1 MSTEAASKLPT
12 HQAPKRSRAPP
23 PPTARPSAS
32 ETANGSQ
39 SEHEKDVLKNNGNL
53 GDGAPGS
60 EERQLTLVLPGDKL
74 VKASVAKTTPI
85 LDLLIMISSKNRLN
99 PSGHIIAQPGA
110 RPKDPPIHLKPSQ
123 TLADIVGDTV
133 YIIPRSQKELFVYK
147 KEEDKK
153 SAVYEQTTRITIV
166 SNKNH
171 KMVLRVDP
179 EKTLKDLLPRIC
191 EERGVDPGSHSLRL
205 INRPNDPYDL
215 NHTLESTGVIEFL
228 LVDAKGQ
235 PAGGELEV
243 MPEPKKKKGSFFNR
257 ITKKKKEYEFGGGSS
272 IPEAQPTITT
282 TSSEAPEQRSQRHP
296 SPPTRQPAPTTD
308 TPTSMQE
315 QDDSNSNTLKK
326 RRPAPPPPMGR
337 NPPAV
342 ASDEERLDQ
351 EGGSNTLRKRRAPAP
366 PRPTSPPRRTQS
378 LYIGS
383 ASDVTSERPPR
394 PTSPPM
400 RSGVSLDEGM
410 MTSGTAGQEVVEI
423 KQENAEKPPR
433 PTKPPRP
440 PSISKGSSLDLPPTD
455 PAAEPV
461 FVPPPP
467 PELPPSP
474 DGEQEDVSRL
484 IEMGRLNR
492 SFDDGADNEECGE
505 DVAVQEE
512 EETLASPPEDQTEL
526 EVEVAGLN
534 LDASAEET
542 ESLPE
547 PEVDEVQEVHE
558 EEEDSQD
565 GVKEAAEEDVA
576 EVQEEEKEP
585 VEEKTEDETPE
596 LLEDEEQ
603 ALLVIN
609 PSNANSNN
617 GHGDRTTLTNPNA
630 SDEDHTVKPN
640 VPNIASGEN
649 TSAEDDADCSK
660 PAIRPARAKSDS
672 SLQEATLREKKVRS
686 ISLSEYPQKLRLS
699 YVPESADLENAVA
712 SSVIG
717 ASISTDD
724 VKVIQKQQTETSYG
738 LTKKGQLEGQTHRA
752 EVETSNVAYS
762 GSTDKDDKAQKE
774 LLSHMME
781 MSLTEDSKETYP
793 PNTQAEDTNYMLEE
807 KSVHDLAFNV
817 TRETTESVVS
827 AAGSVDGDSVEKEE
841 KAKTKED
848 SPKKAEP
855 VSEEKLTD
863 QYALLQ
869 SQLAALQQQMMMS
882 PQAGM
887 IGMQMQQMQQQML
900 LQQQMI
906 SQMMMSSGQQPMVIP
921 VAYQQPMMS
930 PQQPMMSPQQ
940 PMMSQQQQQMMMS
953 PHQMISP
960 QGQQQMISP
969 QGQQQMMMSPQQL
982 MMSPPMMYSS
992 IPIQQNAHQQLPS
1005 TATVQSQQTPI
1016 LATHELKDSK
1026 ESPNREEAFMNE
1038 AVNADAQVD
1047 EVEDVVQV
1055 EVEERVETV
1064 PRPLSPPLKA
1074 EAVSVSHPTY
1084 HFARSRDVPNGDAKV
1099 KKASPPNTLRSPKSQ
1114 QRVSVLINPEEAS
1127 PEKNVASEEKVS
1139 AENRNDTK
1147 SPPKIDVNQNATPG
1161 DRSSISEFAVSGS
1174 ASSSTEPESP
1184 KSEKPKK
1191 SGFNLF
1197 KKKTSKYSYILSAQ
1211 REFSKKSETDR
1222 QRTSSNPPKPAEVQ
1236 SDSNKGSRGRANTL
1250 DSYDP
1255 NRVGRN
1261 FASTDPAI
1269 ADFERDMKRNVHVP
1283 PNLAISHSAIP
1294 PRTKPKTKKP
1304 KDQSSPEPAQTATPL
1319 THSPKEPPL
1328 PVTNVDNQATNT
1340 ASTNK
1345 VPVSPNTSDET
1356 FTLPG
1361 PATSKEAIQTPPTPA
1376 TSEPLPSL
1384 ANKPQGSP
1392 THINPDEAILLESP
1406 CSDSPNENPV
1416 PPVRKT
1422 QIKPEDAS
1430 RTVKATGETEG
1441 AGGPVPRRRAKIINL
1456 RALQEEQ
1463 ERIKAEASVSEL
1475 RQIFG
1480 QGNQ

>member
-12 HQAPKRSRAPP
+12 HQASKRSRAPP

-99 PSGHIIAQPGA
+99 PSGHMIAQPGA
-110 RPKDPPIHLKPSQ
+110 RPKDPPIHLKSSQ

-133 YIIPRSQKELFVYK
+133 YIIPRNQRELFVYK

-153 SAVYEQTTRITIV
+153 SAVYEQTTRITVV

-205 INRPNDPYDL
+205 VNRPNDPYDL

-282 TSSEAPEQRSQRHP
+282 TSSEAPEQRSQRHS
-296 SPPTRQPAPTTD
+296 SPPTRQPAPTTEAQ
-308 TPTSMQE
+308 TSMQE

-337 NPPAV
+337 NPPTV

-378 LYIGS
+378 LYVGS

-410 MTSGTAGQEVVEI
+410 MTFETAGQEVAEI
-423 KQENAEKPPR
+423 KQENA
-433 PTKPPRP
+433 
-440 PSISKGSSLDLPPTD
+440 
-455 PAAEPV
+455 
-461 FVPPPP
+461 
-467 PELPPSP
+467 
-474 DGEQEDVSRL
+474 
-484 IEMGRLNR
+484 
-492 SFDDGADNEECGE
+492 

-547 PEVDEVQEVHE
+547 PEVDKVQEVHE

-565 GVKEAAEEDVA
+565 GAKEAAEEDVA

-585 VEEKTEDETPE
+585 VEEKTEDETAE
-596 LLEDEEQ
+596 SLEDEEQ

-617 GHGDRTTLTNPNA
+617 GHGDRTILTNPNA
-630 SDEDHTVKPN
+630 SDEDHTVKLN
-640 VPNIASGEN
+640 VPNVASGEN

-660 PAIRPARAKSDS
+660 PAVRPARAKSDS
-672 SLQEATLREKKVRS
+672 SLQEATLRERKVRS

-712 SSVIG
+712 SSVIR

-724 VKVIQKQQTETSYG
+724 GKVIQKQQRETSHG
-738 LTKKGQLEGQTHRA
+738 LTKKCQLEGQHHRA

-827 AAGSVDGDSVEKEE
+827 AAGSVDGDRVEKEE

-855 VSEEKLTD
+855 VNEEKLTD

-930 PQQPMMSPQQ
+930 PQQPMMSP
-940 PMMSQQQQQMMMS
+940 SQQQPQMMMS
-953 PHQMISP
+953 PH
-960 QGQQQMISP
+960 QMISP

-1127 PEKNVASEEKVS
+1127 PEKSVASEE
-1139 AENRNDTK
+1139 NCNDTK
-1147 SPPKIDVNQNATPG
+1147 RPPKIDVNQNATPG

-1174 ASSSTEPESP
+1174 ASSSTEPVSP

-1236 SDSNKGSRGRANTL
+1236 SDSNNGSRGRANTL

-1294 PRTKPKTKKP
+1294 PRTKPKTQKP

-1406 CSDSPNENPV
+1406 CSNSPNENPV

-1422 QIKPEDAS
+1422 QIKPEDTL

>member
-12 HQAPKRSRAPP
+12 HQASKRSRAPP

-99 PSGHIIAQPGA
+99 PSGHMIAQPGA
-110 RPKDPPIHLKPSQ
+110 RPKDPPIHLKSSQ

-133 YIIPRSQKELFVYK
+133 YIIPRNQRELFVYK

-153 SAVYEQTTRITIV
+153 SAVYEQTTRITVV

-205 INRPNDPYDL
+205 VNRPNDPYDL

-282 TSSEAPEQRSQRHP
+282 TSSEAPEQRSQRHS
-296 SPPTRQPAPTTD
+296 SPPTRQPAPTTEAQ
-308 TPTSMQE
+308 TSMQE

-337 NPPAV
+337 NPPTV

-378 LYIGS
+378 LYVGS

-410 MTSGTAGQEVVEI
+410 MTFETAGQEVAEI
-423 KQENAEKPPR
+423 KQENADSPR
-433 PTKPPRP
+433 VYTE
-440 PSISKGSSLDLPPTD
+440 SLSSSVTETGLDEAFEEAIAMG
-455 PAAEPV
+455 AA
-461 FVPPPP
+461 
-467 PELPPSP
+467 
-474 DGEQEDVSRL
+474 
-484 IEMGRLNR
+484 
-492 SFDDGADNEECGE
+492 

-547 PEVDEVQEVHE
+547 PEVDKVQEVHE

-565 GVKEAAEEDVA
+565 GAKEAAEEDVA

-585 VEEKTEDETPE
+585 VEEKTEDETAE
-596 LLEDEEQ
+596 SLEDEEQ

-617 GHGDRTTLTNPNA
+617 GHGDRTILTNPNA
-630 SDEDHTVKPN
+630 SDEDHTVKLN
-640 VPNIASGEN
+640 VPNVASGEN

-660 PAIRPARAKSDS
+660 PAVRPARAKSDS
-672 SLQEATLREKKVRS
+672 SLQEATLRERKVRS

-712 SSVIG
+712 SSVIR

-724 VKVIQKQQTETSYG
+724 GKVIQKQQRETSHG
-738 LTKKGQLEGQTHRA
+738 LTKKCQLEGQHHRA

-827 AAGSVDGDSVEKEE
+827 AAGSVDGDRVEKEE

-855 VSEEKLTD
+855 VNEEKLTD

-930 PQQPMMSPQQ
+930 PQQPMMSP
-940 PMMSQQQQQMMMS
+940 SQQQPQMMMS
-953 PHQMISP
+953 PH
-960 QGQQQMISP
+960 QMISP

-1127 PEKNVASEEKVS
+1127 PEKSVASEE
-1139 AENRNDTK
+1139 NCNDTK
-1147 SPPKIDVNQNATPG
+1147 RPPKIDVNQNATPG

-1174 ASSSTEPESP
+1174 ASSSTEPVSP

-1236 SDSNKGSRGRANTL
+1236 SDSNNGSRGRANTL

-1294 PRTKPKTKKP
+1294 PRTKPKTQKP

-1406 CSDSPNENPV
+1406 CSNSPNENPV

-1422 QIKPEDAS
+1422 QIKPEDTL

>member
-423 KQENAEKPPR
+423 KQENA
-433 PTKPPRP
+433 
-440 PSISKGSSLDLPPTD
+440 
-455 PAAEPV
+455 
-461 FVPPPP
+461 
-467 PELPPSP
+467 
-474 DGEQEDVSRL
+474 
-484 IEMGRLNR
+484 
-492 SFDDGADNEECGE
+492 

>member
-12 HQAPKRSRAPP
+12 HQASKRSRAPP

-99 PSGHIIAQPGA
+99 PSGHMIAQPGA
-110 RPKDPPIHLKPSQ
+110 RPKDPPIHLKSSQ

-133 YIIPRSQKELFVYK
+133 YIIPRNQRELFVYK

-153 SAVYEQTTRITIV
+153 SAVYEQTTRITVV

-205 INRPNDPYDL
+205 VNRPNDPYDL

-282 TSSEAPEQRSQRHP
+282 TSSEAPEQRSQRHS
-296 SPPTRQPAPTTD
+296 SPPTRQPAPTTEAQ
-308 TPTSMQE
+308 TSMQE

-337 NPPAV
+337 NPPTV

-378 LYIGS
+378 LYVGS

-410 MTSGTAGQEVVEI
+410 MTFETAGQEVAEI
-423 KQENAEKPPR
+423 KQENADKPPR

-440 PSISKGSSLDLPPTD
+440 PSISKGSRLDLPPSD

-467 PELPPSP
+467 PEIPPSP

-505 DVAVQEE
+505 DSPRVYTESLSSSVTETGLDEAFEEAIAMGAADVAVQEE

-547 PEVDEVQEVHE
+547 PEVDKVQEVHE

-565 GVKEAAEEDVA
+565 GAKEAAEEDVA

-585 VEEKTEDETPE
+585 VEEKTEDETAE
-596 LLEDEEQ
+596 SLEDEEQ
-603 ALLVIN
+603 
-609 PSNANSNN
+609 
-617 GHGDRTTLTNPNA
+617 
-630 SDEDHTVKPN
+630 
-640 VPNIASGEN
+640 
-649 TSAEDDADCSK
+649 
-660 PAIRPARAKSDS
+660 
-672 SLQEATLREKKVRS
+672 
-686 ISLSEYPQKLRLS
+686 
-699 YVPESADLENAVA
+699 
-712 SSVIG
+712 
-717 ASISTDD
+717 
-724 VKVIQKQQTETSYG
+724 
-738 LTKKGQLEGQTHRA
+738 
-752 EVETSNVAYS
+752 
-762 GSTDKDDKAQKE
+762 DKDDKAQKE

-827 AAGSVDGDSVEKEE
+827 AAGSVDGDRVEKEE

-855 VSEEKLTD
+855 VNEEKLTD

-930 PQQPMMSPQQ
+930 PQQPMMSP
-940 PMMSQQQQQMMMS
+940 SQQQPQMMMS
-953 PHQMISP
+953 PH
-960 QGQQQMISP
+960 QMISP

-1127 PEKNVASEEKVS
+1127 PEKSVASEE
-1139 AENRNDTK
+1139 NCNDTK
-1147 SPPKIDVNQNATPG
+1147 RPPKIDVNQNATPG

-1174 ASSSTEPESP
+1174 ASSSTEPVSP

-1236 SDSNKGSRGRANTL
+1236 SDSNNGSRGRANTL

-1294 PRTKPKTKKP
+1294 PRTKPKTQKP

-1406 CSDSPNENPV
+1406 CSNSPNENPV

-1422 QIKPEDAS
+1422 QIKPEDTL

>member
-505 DVAVQEE
+505 DSPRVYTESLSSSVTETGLDEAFEEAIAMGAADVAVQEE

-603 ALLVIN
+603 
-609 PSNANSNN
+609 
-617 GHGDRTTLTNPNA
+617 
-630 SDEDHTVKPN
+630 
-640 VPNIASGEN
+640 
-649 TSAEDDADCSK
+649 
-660 PAIRPARAKSDS
+660 
-672 SLQEATLREKKVRS
+672 
-686 ISLSEYPQKLRLS
+686 
-699 YVPESADLENAVA
+699 
-712 SSVIG
+712 
-717 ASISTDD
+717 
-724 VKVIQKQQTETSYG
+724 
-738 LTKKGQLEGQTHRA
+738 
-752 EVETSNVAYS
+752 
-762 GSTDKDDKAQKE
+762 DKDDKAQKE

>member
-12 HQAPKRSRAPP
+12 HQASKRSRAPP

-99 PSGHIIAQPGA
+99 PSGHMIAQPGA
-110 RPKDPPIHLKPSQ
+110 RPKDPPIHLKSSQ

-133 YIIPRSQKELFVYK
+133 YIIPRNQRELFVYK

-153 SAVYEQTTRITIV
+153 SAVYEQTTRITVV

-205 INRPNDPYDL
+205 VNRPNDPYDL

-282 TSSEAPEQRSQRHP
+282 TSSEAPEQRSQRHS
-296 SPPTRQPAPTTD
+296 SPPTRQPAPTTEAQ
-308 TPTSMQE
+308 TSMQE

-337 NPPAV
+337 NPPTV

-378 LYIGS
+378 LYVGS

-410 MTSGTAGQEVVEI
+410 MTFETAGQEVAEI
-423 KQENAEKPPR
+423 KQENADKPPR

-440 PSISKGSSLDLPPTD
+440 PSISKGSRLDLPPSD

-467 PELPPSP
+467 PEIPPSP

-547 PEVDEVQEVHE
+547 PEVDKVQEVHE

-565 GVKEAAEEDVA
+565 GAKEAAEEDVA

-585 VEEKTEDETPE
+585 VEEKTEDETAE
-596 LLEDEEQ
+596 SLEDEEQ

-617 GHGDRTTLTNPNA
+617 GHGDRTILTNPNA
-630 SDEDHTVKPN
+630 SDEDHTVKLN
-640 VPNIASGEN
+640 VPNVASGEN

-660 PAIRPARAKSDS
+660 PAVRPARAKSDS
-672 SLQEATLREKKVRS
+672 SLQEATLRERKVRS

-712 SSVIG
+712 SSVIR

-724 VKVIQKQQTETSYG
+724 GKVIQKQQRETSHG
-738 LTKKGQLEGQTHRA
+738 LTKKCQLEGQHHRA

-827 AAGSVDGDSVEKEE
+827 AAGSVDGDRVEKEE

-855 VSEEKLTD
+855 VNEEKLTD

-930 PQQPMMSPQQ
+930 PQQPMMSP
-940 PMMSQQQQQMMMS
+940 SQQQPQMMMS
-953 PHQMISP
+953 PH
-960 QGQQQMISP
+960 QMISP

-1127 PEKNVASEEKVS
+1127 PEKSVASEE
-1139 AENRNDTK
+1139 NCNDTK
-1147 SPPKIDVNQNATPG
+1147 RPPKIDVNQNATPG

-1174 ASSSTEPESP
+1174 ASSSTEPVSP

-1236 SDSNKGSRGRANTL
+1236 SDSNNGSRGRANTL

-1294 PRTKPKTKKP
+1294 PRTKPKTQKP

-1406 CSDSPNENPV
+1406 CSNSPNENPV

-1422 QIKPEDAS
+1422 QIKPEDTL